1 MKKVKEYN
9 LNEKKIKNIVTCM
22 GILITIAFIGLE
34 ILKIS
39 EETNKNLNYIANIYS
54 VQIENTVCKFLSK
67 TEVLKSAI
75 WSLDGNL
82 SQEKFDIIAKELYE
96 KDEIQS
102 IQYLPDGIVKYYYP
116 KEGNENAYED
126 NVLQNPS
133 RKEDALLAI
142 ESKSYIISGPYDLL
156 QGNKG
161 LIIRNPIFIDEKF
174 IGFSNLVLDLKEFLK
189 LCDFKDMENL
199 GYDYK
204 LSYKKVNQDS
214 IVISESNKELKKY
227 KFTKLI
233 GHGSQDWELKISPK
247 FNLKSYRYCF
257 VILFIGLFLTLYA
270 RKMAFNI
277 IKRQKQLDYVSK
289 HDPLT
294 NLYNRKMIKDYIVME
309 VEKNNKLNG
318 SVLLIDLDN
327 FKNVNDEKGHMVG
340 DRILKQMAEIINKS
354 FDKDDI
360 KIRLGG
366 DEFMVYIPK
375 SMPIEELKTKVEH
388 FINNVRTDLKQ
399 YYEENNLSVSV
410 GVAICSQ
417 EFDTYEKMY
426 YMADAAMYIAKN
438 SGKDGYHIN
447 ESCKSL

>member
-1 MKKVKEYN
+1 
-9 LNEKKIKNIVTCM
+9 M

-39 EETNKNLNYIANIYS
+39 EEINKNLNYIANIYS

-67 TEVLKSAI
+67 TEVLKYSV
-75 WSLDGNL
+75 WSLDGDL

-96 KDEIQS
+96 KDKIQS

-116 KEGNENAYED
+116 KEGNENSYGD

-142 ESKSYIISGPYDLL
+142 ELKSHIISGPYDLL

-174 IGFSNLVLDLKEFLK
+174 IGFSNVVLDLEEFLK

-199 GYDYK
+199 GYNYK

-214 IVISESNKELKKY
+214 VVISESNKELKKY
-227 KFTKLI
+227 KVTKLI
-233 GHGSQDWELKISPK
+233 GHGSHDWELKISPK

-375 SMPIEELKTKVEH
+375 SMPIEELKAKVEH

-447 ESCKSL
+447 ESCKYL